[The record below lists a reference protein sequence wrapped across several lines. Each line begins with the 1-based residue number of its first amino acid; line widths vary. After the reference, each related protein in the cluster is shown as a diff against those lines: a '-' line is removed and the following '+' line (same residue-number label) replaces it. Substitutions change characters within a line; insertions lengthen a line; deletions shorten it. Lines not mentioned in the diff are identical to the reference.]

1 MMNTLLR
8 RRNKM
13 VRACGG
19 VVRALALGGLLGG
32 ASLLTGCTT
41 GYSADVR
48 NQTPQPLFVD
58 AYYVTPQGER
68 IGLGGARLG
77 PGDRGGLG
85 PYAVRNDALV
95 SVSIDTVPNPQRPAI
110 VDLRPGLNAMEVTQG
125 GNTTSGPLQIRELR

>member
-1 MMNTLLR
+1 MMNTFLR
-8 RRNKM
+8 RQGNM
-13 VRACGG
+13 VRACGKAIG
-19 VVRALALGGLLGG
+19 VATAVILLGG
-32 ASLLTGCTT
+32 VSLLTGCTT

-48 NQTPQPLFVD
+48 NQTPQSLFVD

-110 VDLRPGLNAMEVTQG
+110 VDLRPGLNALEVTQG
-125 GNTTSGPLQIRELR
+125 GDKMSGPLQVRELR

>member
-8 RRNKM
+8 SRNTM
-13 VRACGG
+13 VR
-19 VVRALALGGLLGG
+19 VIALGGLFGG
-32 ASLLTGCTT
+32 IALLTGCTT

-68 IGLGGARLG
+68 IGLGNARLG

-85 PYAVRNDALV
+85 PYAVPNDALA

-125 GNTTSGPLQIRELR
+125 GDKTSGALQIRELR